1 MSEQG
6 WSEFLKADGLDDWV
20 VLHGGP
26 TAVFRTDSMA
36 SAARLA
42 VAVAEVAGL
51 DTERAALSVTARGL
65 GVRLTREMWG
75 IEAADIA
82 VARSISAVARD
93 HGATGDRSAV
103 QEVQIAISAKAADLD
118 VGFWRAVLGY
128 DPKAPDNGI
137 DPLGHGSTFWVQ
149 DLPEDK
155 PLRHAMHIDVSV
167 AREQAPARLE
177 AALAAGGRI
186 VDDSEA
192 PSAWVLADR
201 ANNKVCIAA
210 WPDGAQ
216 PPERAEEQG
225 VRSPE

>member
-6 WSEFLKADGLDDWV
+6 WIDFLKADGLDDWV

-36 SAARLA
+36 AAARLA
-42 VAVAEVAGL
+42 VAVAAVPGL
-51 DTERAALSVTARGL
+51 DTERAALSVTSRGL

-75 IEAADIA
+75 IEAEHIDIA
-82 VARSISAVARD
+82 RAISAVARE
-93 HGATGDRSAV
+93 HGAVGDRSAV
-103 QEVQIAISAKAADLD
+103 QEVQIAISAKSAELD

-128 DPKAPDNGI
+128 DAKAPDNGI

-149 DLPEDK
+149 DLPEEK
-155 PLRHAMHIDVSV
+155 ALRHAMHIDVSV
-167 AREQAPARLE
+167 AREQAEARLQ

-192 PSAWVLADR
+192 PRAWILADR

-210 WPDGAQ
+210 WPDGAL
-216 PPERAEEQG
+216 PPT
-225 VRSPE
+225 RSYDQAL